1 MNKIYNSKILA
12 APNKIVLDKLLY
24 EFGTEEIPE
33 VYDSYYMTIPKRPI
47 PYGFYFSIVHD
58 VSCTY
63 NCQGRKLYTVSYVLL
78 TYVQQ
83 VLAMN
88 NQLPLYYENTAY
100 VHSETYIDG
109 TQKWNDFMGD
119 MSFILTGCKAN
130 TLNTKE
136 IKDVI
141 QVCIVYTQNNA
152 SSILYSR
159 PAYVQDFFISR
170 SIKNKMLNMLNFV

>member
-1 MNKIYNSKILA
+1 MNKIYNSKVLA
-12 APNKIVLDKLLY
+12 APNKFVFDKLVH

-33 VYDSYYMTIPKRPI
+33 VDDSYYMSIPKRPI
-47 PYGFYFSIVHD
+47 PYGFYFSIVYD

-78 TYVQQ
+78 PYVQQ

-130 TLNTKE
+130 TLNITD
-136 IKDVI
+136 IKDVM
-141 QVCIVYTQNNA
+141 QVCIAYTQNNA
-152 SSILYSR
+152 STLVYRR
-159 PAYVQDFFISR
+159 PAYDQDFMFSQ
-170 SIKNKMLNMLNFV
+170 SIKNKMLKKL